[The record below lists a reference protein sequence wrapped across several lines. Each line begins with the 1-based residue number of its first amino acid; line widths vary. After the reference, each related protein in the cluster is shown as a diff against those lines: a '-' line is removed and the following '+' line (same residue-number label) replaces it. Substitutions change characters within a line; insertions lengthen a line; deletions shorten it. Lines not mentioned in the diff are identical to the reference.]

1 MSHSL
6 IVLSAEPEPEARSR
20 PSGLNAT
27 EMTLSVWP
35 VRVRTR
41 LPVATSHSLI
51 VLSLEPEARRR
62 PSGLNATELTQPVWP
77 WKRRSL

>member
-6 IVLSAEPEPEARSR
+6 SVPSSEPEARIF

-27 EMTLSVWP
+27 DKTMSVWP
-35 VRVRTR
+35 SRVRTS

-51 VLSLEPEARRR
+51 VLSVEPEARSR
-62 PSGLNATELTQPVWP
+62 PSGLSVSP
-77 WKRRSL
+77 